1 MTRKATLTALALVLP
16 LSLGA
21 VAPALADHAN
31 PYTHHAAAQN
41 SRDTDRGD
49 NWGSQQRH
57 RILSPEMITRR
68 LMRQDYSDIERL
80 VYANGI
86 YTARAE
92 DRRGRD
98 VALRVNAYSGEVL
111 SVKVVEARVL
121 PFRQVEYRLMSRGYR
136 RIDQIG
142 FNNGQYRVEARDRQN
157 RLVRL
162 LVDARTADV
171 LRIRY
176 VG

>member
-16 LSLGA
+16 LSFGA
-21 VAPALADHAN
+21 VAPALADQPN
-31 PYTHHAAAQN
+31 PYTHQAAAQN
-41 SRDTDRGD
+41 SRDHDRD
-49 NWGSQQRH
+49 WGSQQRH

-111 SVKVVEARVL
+111 SVKFVEARVL